1 LIPTYIYQKGEI
13 LNLLIDSNMTTTSR
27 TIIPVYT
34 SRGDAEAFLVNSY
47 LYNRMGEWI
56 GWVTPEQEVYSVL
69 GYYVGYFSKEPRILR
84 QGAFNPPKQ
93 KRIPPPAPLTIYP
106 PATVPLAPMMSEL
119 LTGTVDVLLEEP
131 ERLHTCDSGE
141 FRKDLE

>member
-1 LIPTYIYQKGEI
+1 
-13 LNLLIDSNMTTTSR
+13 
-27 TIIPVYT
+27 
-34 SRGDAEAFLVNSY
+34 
-47 LYNRMGEWI
+47 MGEWI